1 MHRLKR
7 CEIPASPPPPSSAA
21 GSCAVAFGFGDGF
34 ELYET
39 VNQRKLKANG
49 DDHLQVLAERG
60 VAWMGE
66 HRNEPFALFLH
77 TYEVHSPYDAPQR
90 YRPLFDGPDAVLGPP
105 LPVPDGHAATTDSST
120 AAAGDAID
128 EADELDMGVALD
140 DADLPNRRGRY
151 ATQIRYVDDFFGE
164 VLRGVSELG
173 LDDELIVIF
182 ISDHGESLGDHG
194 LAGHNHFYREQLR
207 VPLVMRIPGEA
218 PAVLD
223 DPVQLIDIMPTLLPL
238 LGVEAP
244 YKLQGVDLTRVL
256 GGRGLPRDRL
266 RVAEN
271 KGGVGLLRGPWK
283 LIYYEDRRP
292 AELFHVGDDPQELH
306 SVLQQHPEIA
316 ESLRADYARLQERSA
331 RLARRFKITE
341 DSRRLNPKAERELR
355 ALGYI
360 Q

>member
-1 MHRLKR
+1 MAAAVGNSITGHFARLV
-7 CEIPASPPPPSSAA
+7 PAVPLDDVDVA
-21 GSCAVAFGFGDGF
+21 GHHVEPLHARYHAG
-34 ELYET
+34 
-39 VNQRKLKANG
+39 
-49 DDHLQVLAERG
+49 ERG
-60 VAWMGE
+60 FVASKGVELAGGLAAIGE
-66 HRNEPFALFLH
+66 GC
-77 TYEVHSPYDAPQR
+77 V
-90 YRPLFDGPDAVLGPP
+90 VPP
-105 LPVPDGHAATTDSST
+105 RWVGVAA
-120 AAAGDAID
+120 
-128 EADELDMGVALD
+128 ELDRVTRRSASVAASD
-140 DADLPNRRGRY
+140 VDRHYPVVPVRRVCDPV
-151 ATQIRYVDDFFGE
+151 VDPDVVDRVAGCVE
-164 VLRGVSELG
+164 LEAAHAVRLRGV
-173 LDDELIVIF
+173 LDVDDVVAAASRQRIDMIVVDEDVV
-182 ISDHGESLGDHG
+182 H
-194 LAGHNHFYREQLR
+194 
-207 VPLVMRIPGEA
+207 P
-218 PAVLD
+218 VLD

-244 YKLQGVDLTRVL
+244 YKLQGVDLMRVL

-283 LIYYEDRRP
+283 LIYYEDDRRP

-341 DSRRLNPKAERELR
+341 DSRRLNPKAERDLR